1 MTEETSQDIYRLSPA
16 EFQQQFAT
24 SGQGLSDAEADLRLQ
39 RFGPN
44 RLREERKR
52 SLLEMLY
59 EQYRNP
65 MIVLLLAAALISGA
79 IGELKDTLVI
89 LVIVILNSLIGL
101 IQDYRAE
108 KALTA
113 LKQLSAPYANVRRG
127 GRWRK
132 IPASGLVPGDLVMLE
147 AGSLIPADLLLAEV
161 HSLKVNEAALTGE
174 SAGVEK
180 TVGALDRAGLG
191 VGERT
196 NMALGGTQVTYGRG
210 SGFVAA
216 TGMNT
221 EMGRIAH
228 LLDTTEKSKTPLQ
241 NRLARVGW
249 HLALATLGICAVVFI
264 AGLIRGEDPMLMFL
278 TAVSL
283 AVAAVPEALPAV
295 VTISLALGA
304 RRLVHQNC
312 LIRRLPAVET
322 LGSTTCI
329 CSDKTGTLTQNRM
342 SVEKLYDHRLEELV
356 SAESADENLLLL
368 NLALNNDVQPGEAD
382 ELLGD
387 PTEIALY
394 EKSCGLGLDPSQLEA
409 EFPRVAEIPF
419 SSERQAMSTLHRT
432 PQGDVLLLCK
442 GSYEAVSRRCRE
454 FDRPLAEQ
462 RISELAGAGL
472 RVLAF
477 AGRRVAELPER
488 LAADELERELDFLG
502 LSGALD
508 PPRPET
514 EASVRQCREAGILPL
529 MITGDHPLTAAHIAR
544 RIGLIDTPQ
553 ARVVSGAELAS
564 LTHDQLVQ
572 LAGEARVY
580 ARVAPEQKLDIVR
593 ALQER
598 GESVAMTGDGVNDAP
613 ALKRAEIGIAMGIT
627 GTDVAKEAAEMVL
640 LDDNFATIVGAVREG
655 RMIYDNIRKFFK
667 YTLTSN
673 TGEIWTIFLAPFL
686 GMPIPLL
693 PLHILWINLVTD
705 GAPGLALAMEPAE
718 RGIMRRPPVPP
729 EENLF
734 ARGMWQQILWVGLLM
749 GGSCLLTQK
758 IALLAG
764 WHWQTMV
771 FTVLCCSQLFNSLAI
786 RSERES
792 LFRIGIMSNR
802 PLLLTVAISVAV
814 QLGIV
819 YVPALQAL
827 FYTQALGF
835 AELVFCLAM
844 SSLVFCAVEV
854 EKLLLRRGWLTY
866 SRRPVTG

>member
-1 MTEETSQDIYRLSPA
+1 MMEETSQDIYRLSPE

-24 SGQGLSDAEADLRLQ
+24 SGQGLSDAEAGLRLQ

-44 RLREERKR
+44 RLREERRR

-196 NMALGGTQVTYGRG
+196 NMAFGGTQVTYGRG

-342 SVEKLYDHRLEELV
+342 SVEKLYDYRLEELV
-356 SAESADENLLLL
+356 SVEASATDLLLL

-382 ELLGD
+382 KLLGD

-394 EKSCGLGLDPSQLEA
+394 EKSCELGLDPLQLEA

-432 PQGDVLLLCK
+432 PQGDIVLLCK
-442 GSYEAVSRRCRE
+442 GSYEAVSRHCRE
-454 FDRPLAEQ
+454 FDRSLAEQ

-477 AGRRVAELPER
+477 AGLRLAELPER

-529 MITGDHPLTAAHIAR
+529 MITGDHPLTAEHIAR

-553 ARVVSGAELAS
+553 ARVVSGAELAA
-564 LTHDQLVQ
+564 LTHEQLVE

-580 ARVAPEQKLDIVR
+580 ARVAPEQKLDIVQ

-786 RSERES
+786 RSEQQS